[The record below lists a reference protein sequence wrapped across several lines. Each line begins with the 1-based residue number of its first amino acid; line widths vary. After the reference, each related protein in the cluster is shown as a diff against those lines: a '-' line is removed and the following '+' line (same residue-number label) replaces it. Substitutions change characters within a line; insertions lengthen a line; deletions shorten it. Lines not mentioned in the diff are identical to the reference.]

1 MESRSYTAR
10 DLCAELERAFSRC
23 VATSAGRACIRTAI
37 RNVTHSVL
45 DRTGQ

>member
-10 DLCAELERAFSRC
+10 DLCARAFLALRGD
-23 VATSAGRACIRTAI
+23 VRRPGVYPPAI

>member
-10 DLCAELERAFSRC
+10 DLCARAFSRC